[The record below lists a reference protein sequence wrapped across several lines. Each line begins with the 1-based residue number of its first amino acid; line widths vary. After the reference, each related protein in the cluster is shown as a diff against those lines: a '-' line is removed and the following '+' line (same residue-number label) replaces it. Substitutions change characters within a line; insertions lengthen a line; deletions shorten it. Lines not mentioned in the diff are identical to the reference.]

1 LAQAQAVRENHPKPK
16 PAGEYTMDSLLIQR
30 HFSRNMLL
38 RLLIFSLI
46 AAGLMYWNR
55 AFIDGVY
62 FQNQLTNT
70 GYVINGVIAALFL
83 LGLLNIIQALFHYA
97 DEEQALCR
105 FVDNLEGPEAESPLH
120 EVAATS
126 LISHRYRLM
135 LKLFEAR
142 APINHSALASTLVA
156 AQSSRY
162 STPRYINN
170 ILILTG
176 VFGTIVALS
185 LSLLGASDMLENSV
199 NVDGMGIII
208 HGMSTAL
215 STTITAI
222 VCYVFFGYF
231 NMKLSDVQT
240 NLISGIE
247 QITSHYL
254 MPQFQVKT
262 ENVLYEF
269 TGLIRSLQGLVDQ
282 MEDSQEGLAALEAKM
297 MGLVEEQAGHPERL
311 LVEMRSLKH
320 ILAEGFRLSEK

>member
-1 LAQAQAVRENHPKPK
+1 
-16 PAGEYTMDSLLIQR
+16 
-30 HFSRNMLL
+30 HFSRKILL
-38 RLLIFSLI
+38 RLLAFSLV
-46 AAGLMYWNR
+46 AVGLLYWNR
-55 AFIDGVY
+55 GFIDSVY
-62 FQNQLTNT
+62 FQNQLTNV
-70 GYVINGVIAALFL
+70 GYIINGVIAALFL
-83 LGLLNIIQALFHYA
+83 LGLLNIMLALFHYA
-97 DEEQALCR
+97 REERALCR
-105 FVDNLEGPEAESPLH
+105 FTDNIEGENSEAPLH
-120 EVAATS
+120 EVAQGS
-126 LISHRYRLM
+126 LIGHRYRLIVR
-135 LKLFEAR
+135 LFEAR

-156 AQSSRY
+156 AESSRY

-199 NVDGMGIII
+199 DVGGMGIII

-247 QITSHYL
+247 QVTSHYL
-254 MPQFQVKT
+254 MPRYQVKT

-282 MEDSQEGLAALEAKM
+282 MEDSQEGLGALEAKM
-297 MGLVEEQAGHPERL
+297 MALAEEQSGQPERL
-311 LVEMRSLKH
+311 LAEMRSLKH
-320 ILAEGFRLSEK
+320 ILTEGFRLSDK

>member
-1 LAQAQAVRENHPKPK
+1 
-16 PAGEYTMDSLLIQR
+16 MDSLLIQR
-30 HFSRNMLL
+30 HFSRNILL
-38 RLLIFSLI
+38 RLLVFTLI
-46 AAGLMYWNR
+46 AIGLLYWNR
-55 AFIDGVY
+55 DFIDSVY
-62 FQNQLTNT
+62 FQNQLTHT

-83 LGLLNIIQALFHYA
+83 LGLLSVILGLLHYSREETALQRFIDNMESGGA
-97 DEEQALCR
+97 DTPLR
-105 FVDNLEGPEAESPLH
+105 KVPLH
-120 EVAATS
+120 S
-126 LISHRYRLM
+126 LISRRYHLM
-135 LKLFEAR
+135 AKLFEAR

-156 AQSSRY
+156 AESSRY

-185 LSLLGASDMLENSV
+185 LSLLGASEMLENSV
-199 NVDGMGIII
+199 NVGGMGIII

-247 QITSHYL
+247 QVTSNYL
-254 MPQFQVKT
+254 MPRFQVKT

-269 TGLIRSLQGLVDQ
+269 TGLIRSLQGLVEQ
-282 MEDSQEGLAALEAKM
+282 MEDSQEGLVALEEKM
-297 MGLVEEQAGHPERL
+297 MGLVEDQAGYPERML
-311 LVEMRSLKH
+311 AEMHALKH